1 MSRLFHTEQGMCS
14 YLLYE
19 AVSARRRLRK
29 ELVLPERI
37 DAGGTLHLLAKPFAG
52 SRWPLRVKIN
62 DHLAAIEPA
71 STNYLSW
78 QELPVA
84 REHLRPGM
92 NIIELWSD
100 NTALD
105 GWAVG
110 MESGYSPAGSG
121 LSLDGG
127 QSWRNERMGITHA
140 LSGEYVIRLR
150 LDDPALRDPEPP
162 GFVWESPDC
171 PELAAVREA
180 VPAEIRAV
188 ADPWARARALAAWTS
203 TQWEYRNT
211 KGGIE
216 YAPWDALTIL
226 SWGRA
231 KRGMVQ
237 PNPITMCVHFGIVF
251 VTCALA
257 LGLPARSI
265 CVNGGGSSTSGHFI
279 SEVWSERWEKWCQVD
294 GNCDVV
300 FERDGVPLSVD
311 ELSRIGDEAG
321 ALAVTG
327 MGYEQQGAFIKDFV
341 RDYMLNGQVYQ
352 HWAVWPRNDYL
363 SHPELTPPS
372 HGSTEYVETA
382 WQWSADV
389 RNAAKLGMFPYCV
402 PPAALSTSPPPEWI
416 YTSSLASL

>member
-37 DAGGTLHLLAKPFAG
+37 DAGGTLYLLAKPFPG
-52 SRWPLRVKIN
+52 SRWPLNVQVN
-62 DHLAAIEPA
+62 DHLFALEPTSA
-71 STNYLSW
+71 GFLAW
-78 QELPVA
+78 HEVPVA
-84 REHLRPGM
+84 REGLRAGE

-110 MESGYSPAGSG
+110 IESGYRPAGSR

-140 LSGEYVIRLR
+140 LSGEYIVRLR
-150 LDDPALRDPEPP
+150 LDDPALHDPELPS
-162 GFVWESPDC
+162 FVWESPDC
-171 PELAAVREA
+171 PEFAAVREA
-180 VPAEIRAV
+180 VPVEIHAV
-188 ADPWARARALAAWTS
+188 EDPWARARALAAWVAA
-203 TQWEYRNT
+203 QWEYRNT
-211 KGGIE
+211 GRGIE

-226 SWGRA
+226 SWGRE
-231 KRGMVQ
+231 KRGLVQ
-237 PNPITMCVHFGIVF
+237 ANPIVMCVHYGIVF

-257 LGLPARSI
+257 LGIPARSV
-265 CVNGGGSSTSGHFI
+265 CVNGGGPHAGGHFI
-279 SEVWSERWEKWCQVD
+279 SEVWSERWNKWCQVD

-300 FERDGVPLSVD
+300 FLRDGVPLSVD
-311 ELSRIGDEAG
+311 ELSRLGEDAG
-321 ALAVTG
+321 PLAVTG
-327 MGYEQQGAFIKDFV
+327 EGYARQSDYIRQFV
-341 RDYMLNGQVYQ
+341 RDYMLNGQVYR

-363 SHPELTPPS
+363 SRPELTPPS

-382 WQWSADV
+382 WQWSTDV
-389 RNAAKLGMFPYCV
+389 QNAEALGMFPHLV
-402 PPAALSTSPPPEWI
+402 PVAALAAPPAAEWRGAAVI
-416 YTSSLASL
+416 SG